1 MDKKT
6 IIGVIAGAFIGFM
19 YYRLIGCNT
28 GTCAITSNPYLS
40 TIYGGVMG
48 GLLGSLFTELK
59 APKTPKA
66 PKS

>member
-6 IIGVIAGAFIGFM
+6 IIGVIAGAFIGYL

-28 GTCAITSNPYLS
+28 GACTITSNPYLS

-48 GLLGSLFTELK
+48 GLLGSLLTELK
-59 APKTPKA
+59 VAKNHKIPP
-66 PKS
+66 S